1 MTSLK
6 PAETFTN
13 MDGKFWAL
21 GSELLPANQLLKVMQ
36 KHLLDT
42 KHLRRVPAQF
52 SWVDHRLIRER
63 RLSGVPPCG
72 WALYLFLLT
81 VGDEQGLSYY
91 SDTSICG
98 HLNIA
103 PEDLRQA
110 RLALLRAE
118 LIAWEAPLYQVL
130 ELRPTPPRTAARPS
144 VVASRSVALNST
156 QLPQQATGVSA
167 EEGRAESLRLARTLC
182 EFLKGGAQ

>member
-1 MTSLK
+1 
-6 PAETFTN
+6 
-13 MDGKFWAL
+13 
-21 GSELLPANQLLKVMQ
+21 MQ

-72 WALYLFLLT
+72 WALYLLLLT

-91 SDTSICG
+91 SDTSICA

-103 PEDLRQA
+103 PADLHRA
-110 RLALLRAE
+110 RLALLGAA

-130 ELRPTPPRTAARPS
+130 ELHNTSPKTTTR
-144 VVASRSVALNST
+144 RSVAASR
-156 QLPQQATGVSA
+156 PAAPSPAPEQATTVSI
-167 EEGRAESLRLARTLC
+167 EEGRAESLRLAQTLS
-182 EFLKGGAQ
+182 ELLKGGAQ